1 MTTKD
6 IVKAPLSGAKDSI
19 IQNTQKGKLTF
30 EKCPETG
37 GLLYV
42 EPPKNGTLLRVE
54 RGGE

>member
-6 IVKAPLSGAKDSI
+6 MVKAPFSDAEDSI
-19 IQNTQKGKLTF
+19 IQNGQKGKLTF

-42 EPPKNGTLLRVE
+42 EP
-54 RGGE
+54 